1 MRAKTPQDDR
11 AALAVWCKLSQ
22 RRVQML
28 QVVRMLKT
36 HVTQAERHERGA
48 LLSLPQ
54 EMAHELVAAG
64 LAEAVDL
71 AEETAQKAAVPDAGD
86 AKPAR
91 QRSAKVTS

>member
-1 MRAKTPQDDR
+1 MANPPQAMRGEMIVSCHPT
-11 AALAVWCKLSQ
+11 KLGANMV
-22 RRVQML
+22 R
-28 QVVRMLKT
+28 VRMLRNHAT
-36 HVTQAERHERGA
+36 PSDRYERGA